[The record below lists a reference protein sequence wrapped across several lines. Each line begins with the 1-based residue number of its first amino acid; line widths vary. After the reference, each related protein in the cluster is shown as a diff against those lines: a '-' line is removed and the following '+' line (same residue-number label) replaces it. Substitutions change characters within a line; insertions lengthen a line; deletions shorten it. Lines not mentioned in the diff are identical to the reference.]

1 MIRLNIYAHRGLF
14 DNKKI
19 VENTIS
25 AFKRALLDNF
35 NIELDIRVTKDN
47 KIVVFHDNN
56 IKRLTGIDR
65 LVKEMTYNE
74 LSNVKLLNT
83 TDKIP
88 LLEDVLKL
96 VNGRVTLLIE
106 LKENFSNNTLKELNK
121 LLLDYNGKVLLQ
133 SFNPVI
139 IRKMALTSL
148 KRYKM
153 GILLT
158 NEYKGFKRALYDAF
172 IYKYLIKQK
181 YISYISS
188 TKELIFK
195 VKEVSSKELF
205 IWTIKTKEEFIKYKK
220 YSNNL
225 ICEEKGIVRDK

>member
-1 MIRLNIYAHRGLF
+1 MNIYAHRGLF
-14 DNKKI
+14 DNKNI

-25 AFKRALLDNF
+25 AFKKALLNNL
-35 NIELDIRVTKDN
+35 NIELDIRVTKDK
-47 KIVVFHDNN
+47 KIVVFHDAN

-65 LVKEMTYNE
+65 LVKDMRYEE
-74 LSNVKLLNT
+74 LNDISLLNT

-88 LLEDVLKL
+88 IFEDVLHL
-96 VNGRVTLLIE
+96 VRGRVTLLIE
-106 LKENFSNNTLKELNK
+106 LKENFSSNTLKELNK

-133 SFNPVI
+133 SFNPI
-139 IRKMALTSL
+139 LARKIAYTSL

-158 NEYKGFKRALYDAF
+158 DEYNGFKKALYDTF

-181 YISYISS
+181 YINFISS
-188 TKELIFK
+188 PKELVLK
-195 VKEVSSKELF
+195 VKKISKKDLF
-205 IWTIKTKEEFIKYKK
+205 VWTIKTKEDFIKYKK

-225 ICEEKGIVRDK
+225 ICEEKGIVVK

>member
-1 MIRLNIYAHRGLF
+1 MNIYAHRGLF

-25 AFKRALLDNF
+25 AFKKALLNNL
-35 NIELDIRVTKDN
+35 NIELDIRVTKDK
-47 KIVVFHDNN
+47 KIVVFHDAN

-65 LVKEMTYNE
+65 LVKDMRYEE
-74 LSNVKLLNT
+74 LNDISLLNT

-88 LLEDVLKL
+88 IFEDVLHL
-96 VNGRVTLLIE
+96 VRGRVTLLIE
-106 LKENFSNNTLKELNK
+106 LKENFSSNTLKELNK

-133 SFNPVI
+133 SFNPI
-139 IRKMALTSL
+139 IARKIAYTSL

-158 NEYKGFKRALYDAF
+158 DEYNGFKKALYDTF

-181 YISYISS
+181 YINFISS
-188 TKELIFK
+188 PKELVLK
-195 VKEVSSKELF
+195 VKEISKKDLF
-205 IWTIKTKEEFIKYKK
+205 VWTIKTKEDFIKYKK

-225 ICEEKGIVRDK
+225 ICEEKGIVVK

>member
-1 MIRLNIYAHRGLF
+1 MNIYAHRGLF

-47 KIVVFHDNN
+47 KIVVFHDDN

-88 LLEDVLKL
+88 LLEDILKL

-106 LKENFSNNTLKELNK
+106 LKENFSNNTLNELNK
-121 LLLDYNGKVLLQ
+121 LLIDYNGKVLLQ

-139 IRKMALTSL
+139 IRKMAYTSL

-158 NEYKGFKRALYDAF
+158 NDYNGLKKALYDVF

-181 YISYISS
+181 YISFISS
-188 TKELIFK
+188 PKELIFK